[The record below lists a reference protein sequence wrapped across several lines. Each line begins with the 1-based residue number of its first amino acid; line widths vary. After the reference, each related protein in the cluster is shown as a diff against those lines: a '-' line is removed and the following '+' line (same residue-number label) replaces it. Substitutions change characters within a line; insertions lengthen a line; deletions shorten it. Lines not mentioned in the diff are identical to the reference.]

1 MGFRFSKRI
10 TILPGVHLNL
20 GLGGVSLSLGGRGAS
35 INIGKRGV
43 FGNVGLPGTGLSYR
57 ERLGGG
63 GSENDGSSNT
73 WPVAPPAPPP
83 LPDDFTVSL
92 GARGAVFLDANGVP
106 LSDEIVAQLRECRSS
121 EILRSLNDIAEQ
133 NSALFEALRGVCVPL
148 PALLPPENIPLQSGA
163 LPPKPVRPDSPDEPG
178 LNDSEK
184 VRREIAL
191 QDYMQRLS
199 AWRVQEAKT
208 KQQGEPNLEA
218 IAMPVLTR
226 LERLNWPRE
235 TNISL
240 DMDAAGETMI
250 LQADL
255 PEIEDF
261 PVVLIEADQAALD
274 LRMQQLSPA
283 QVRQIYSQHV
293 HGIVLRLV
301 AEAFAG
307 HGAIGTVQVS
317 AYTQRVSGS
326 SISDT
331 YVLSCKVQRH
341 QWDEARLW
349 QAESPD
355 PVIALQLF
363 ELRRK
368 LGANGQ
374 LAAISQ
380 H

>member
-1 MGFRFSKRI
+1 MGFRFSRRL

-20 GLGGVSLSLGGRGAS
+20 GLGGISLSLGGRGAS

-57 ERLGGG
+57 ERLGG
-63 GSENDGSSNT
+63 NADDTNSSVGER
-73 WPVAPPAPPP
+73 PVAPPAPPP

-106 LSDEIVAQLRECRSS
+106 LSDEIVGRLRENRSP
-121 EILRSLNDIAEQ
+121 EILRSLNDIAGK
-133 NSALFEALRGVCVPL
+133 NSALFADLRGVCVPL
-148 PALLPPENIPLQSGA
+148 PSPLPPENMPLQSGM
-163 LPPKPVRPDSPDEPG
+163 LPPKPVRPDSPEEAG
-178 LNDSEK
+178 LDNSERA
-184 VRREIAL
+184 RREIAL

-199 AWRVQEAKT
+199 AWRVQEARA
-208 KQQGEPNLEA
+208 KQHDEPDLEA
-218 IAMPVLTR
+218 MAMPVLTR

-261 PVVLIEADQAALD
+261 PAVLIDADQAALD
-274 LRMQQLSPA
+274 LRMQQLSLA
-283 QVRQIYSQHV
+283 QVQQIYCQHV

-307 HGAIGTVQVS
+307 HGAIGAVQVN
-317 AYTQRVSGS
+317 AYTQRATAGT
-326 SISDT
+326 ISDT

-341 QWDEARLW
+341 QWDEAGLW
-349 QAESPD
+349 RIESPD
-355 PVIALQLF
+355 PIISLQLF
-363 ELRRK
+363 ELRREFD
-368 LGANGQ
+368 ANGQ
-374 LAAISQ
+374 LAAISP